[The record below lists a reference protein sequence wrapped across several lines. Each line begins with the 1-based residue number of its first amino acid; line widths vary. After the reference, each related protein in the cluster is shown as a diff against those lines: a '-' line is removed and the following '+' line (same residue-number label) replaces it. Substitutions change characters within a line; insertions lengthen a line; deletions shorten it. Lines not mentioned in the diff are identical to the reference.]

1 MDFLHVFIFL
11 VWIFHAFRGKFLNI
25 FVVVIYTER
34 KFFYINYYLLHSRS
48 QTLHCWN
55 PAWWGNRNFLR
66 HFYKWSGFNRLQKLR
81 TVSSCFT
88 SNWWLRWPSFFESF
102 RVSYSLSFSYE
113 NFVVFKSSFKVF
125 LPFYFLPPEFSTF
138 WGEVFVVN

>member
-55 PAWWGNRNFLR
+55 PAWLGNRNFLR

-81 TVSSCFT
+81 TVFSCFT
-88 SNWWLRWPSFFESF
+88 SSWWLRWPSFVWIFQSILFPFFFWWKFCSF
-102 RVSYSLSFSYE
+102 QIFFQSIFAFLFFTTWIF
-113 NFVVFKSSFKVF
+113 NFFRRN
-125 LPFYFLPPEFSTF
+125 LCC
-138 WGEVFVVN
+138 